1 MRIRRQLVLVAT
13 LTAPVLA
20 AAGCS
25 YQVDDC
31 NNPEEPFEL
40 DETLT
45 ARDVDRLIE
54 QANVIDRN
62 NLTCGA
68 VCENIYL
75 DMNPKGGATSV
86 YNCTLE
92 FDGEFNG
99 DPEEVV
105 GSMQCDGLAIPQFC
119 RD

>member
-1 MRIRRQLVLVAT
+1 MNRERSVAGQPGSCDR
-13 LTAPVLA
+13 LRFELA
-20 AAGCS
+20 GS
-25 YQVDDC
+25 R
-31 NNPEEPFEL
+31 EEPFEF
-40 DETLT
+40 DEKLT

-54 QANVIDRN
+54 LSNVIDRN
-62 NLTCGA
+62 NLTCEA

-86 YNCTLE
+86 YNCTLT

-105 GSMQCDGLAIPQFC
+105 GSMQCDGLGIPQYC
-119 RD
+119 SD